1 MMRRRN
7 LLAANTSI
15 APTNEP
21 SQTPSM
27 EPTTFAPSMEPS
39 VQPTMLPTTE
49 PTDSGQLPYQRATT
63 KIYNCILGN
72 SENAQN
78 LITLDFISNNFIN
91 YNVNNSRFFM
101 ESSIIQE
108 NSNVEDVILLDGRN
122 PFGSV
127 ALHSNKFMVI
137 LCAWT

>member
-1 MMRRRN
+1 MRRRRN

-39 VQPTMLPTTE
+39 VQPTMLSTTE

-91 YNVNNSRFFM
+91 YSSDISNNVSNSRFFM

-108 NSNVEDVILLDGRN
+108 NSNVEEIHLAAFLKTD
-122 PFGSV
+122 
-127 ALHSNKFMVI
+127 
-137 LCAWT
+137 